1 MDTAVQQLVNKG
13 VIVFA
18 VGIGPNV
25 NINALRLLT
34 PRHDLVYT
42 ANDFLDLYIK
52 AGFIARQIC
61 QHAREYD
68 FGKNSYFKVV
78 IVLVIMMI
86 VAMIIIMV
94 ILVRAA
100 FQLSVF
106 YTYVYARKS
115 FNSSA

>member
-1 MDTAVQQLVNKG
+1 MDAAVQQLVNKG

-18 VGIGPNV
+18 VGVGPNV
-25 NINALRLLT
+25 DINALRLLT

-68 FGKNSYFKVV
+68 FGNRNYFAMGMVV
-78 IVLVIMMI
+78 AVML
-86 VAMIIIMV
+86 
-94 ILVRAA
+94 
-100 FQLSVF
+100 
-106 YTYVYARKS
+106 
-115 FNSSA
+115 N